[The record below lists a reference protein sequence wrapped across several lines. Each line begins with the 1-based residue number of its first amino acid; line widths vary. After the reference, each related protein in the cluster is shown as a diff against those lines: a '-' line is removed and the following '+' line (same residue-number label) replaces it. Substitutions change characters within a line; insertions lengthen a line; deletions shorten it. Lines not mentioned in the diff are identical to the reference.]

1 MSNHLSELI
10 IVRHGESELN
20 LLHAKKREDS
30 IYKKFREAYK
40 KNPNSLYTKYLANKL
55 KNIYIDPTPD
65 NASPLTN
72 KGISQSKKTAIG
84 MKKEIQ
90 VPDIIF
96 TSPYTRA
103 MQTLFCM
110 KSSWPE
116 LNDIEVIVE
125 NDLREQE
132 LGMISLY
139 GDYEIFWA
147 LNKKEGQ
154 LYTLKD
160 LYSYR
165 FPNGENILDVRL
177 RLKVW
182 YEKAC
187 SDFGKKRI
195 LLISHFN
202 TINSLRANFENW
214 NGKEYLEA
222 SGKTPFVNCG
232 VTMYIFNKDTG
243 KMECEYYG
251 KNFI

>member
-1 MSNHLSELI
+1 MNNNPSELI

-20 LLHAKKREDS
+20 LLHAKKREDP

-40 KNPNSLYTKYLANKL
+40 KNPNSLYVKYLANKL
-55 KNIYIDPTPD
+55 KNIYIDPTSD
-65 NASPLTN
+65 NASLLTDD
-72 KGISQSKKTAIG
+72 GILQSKKTAIG
-84 MKKEIQ
+84 LKKEIQ

-96 TSPYTRA
+96 TSSYTRA
-103 MQTLFCM
+103 MQTLSYM
-110 KSSWPE
+110 RQGWPE
-116 LNDIEVIVE
+116 LKDVEVIVE
-125 NDLREQE
+125 DELREQE
-132 LGMISLY
+132 LGMVSLY

-187 SDFGKKRI
+187 HDFNKKRI
-195 LLISHFN
+195 LLVSHFN

-214 NGKEYLEA
+214 NGAEYLEA
-222 SGKTPFVNCG
+222 SDNTPFVNCG
-232 VTMYIFNKDTG
+232 VTMYTFNKDTE
-243 KMECEYYG
+243 KMECEYFG

>member
-1 MSNHLSELI
+1 MSNHPSELI

-20 LLHAKKREDS
+20 ILHAKKREDPV
-30 IYKKFREAYK
+30 YKKFIEAYK
-40 KNPNSLYTKYLANKL
+40 KNPSSLYTKYLANKL
-55 KNIYIDPTPD
+55 KNTYIDPTPD
-65 NASPLTN
+65 HASPLTN
-72 KGISQSKKTAIG
+72 NGILQSEETAIG
-84 MKKEIQ
+84 LKKEIQ
-90 VPDIIF
+90 VPDVIF
-96 TSPYTRA
+96 TSSYTRA
-103 MQTLFCM
+103 MQTL
-110 KSSWPE
+110 SSMQSRWKE
-116 LNDIEVIVE
+116 LNKVEVIVE

-132 LGMISLY
+132 LGIVSLY

-154 LYTLKD
+154 LYALKD

-165 FPNGENILDVRL
+165 FPNGENIFDVRL

-182 YEKAC
+182 YEKVC
-187 SDFGKKRI
+187 RDFGKKRI

-222 SGKTPFVNCG
+222 SNNTPFTNCG
-232 VTMYIFNKDTG
+232 VTMYTFNKDTK

-251 KNFI
+251 KNFR